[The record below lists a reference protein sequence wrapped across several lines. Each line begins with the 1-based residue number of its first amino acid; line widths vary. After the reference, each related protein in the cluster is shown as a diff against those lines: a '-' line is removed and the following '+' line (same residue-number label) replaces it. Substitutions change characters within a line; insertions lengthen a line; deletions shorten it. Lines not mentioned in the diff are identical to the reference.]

1 VEGVVIM
8 DRGIVTTTSPMT
20 GTTMIR
26 RSFKIKDET
35 NAVNVTIWNDKNDNI
50 PEDLMNRT
58 VRIRNG
64 KTNHYNDYVSINVSG
79 QTIIEYY

>member
-1 VEGVVIM
+1 M

-50 PEDLMNRT
+50 P
-58 VRIRNG
+58 
-64 KTNHYNDYVSINVSG
+64 
-79 QTIIEYY
+79 